1 MQPSTPPAFNPPT
14 FTCENCPPPYY
25 GRLCDCKYSC
35 IAIVYL
41 TNQQFSIVCSL
52 VDYRNEE
59 KKFEH
64 LDFISNLS
72 FTITVTVFTSI
83 SVEILRKIA
92 RPLEREKKKLH
103 HHHVISMA
111 RVLISNLALEQSS
124 PEKSLTLLLNSS

>member
-1 MQPSTPPAFNPPT
+1 MV
-14 FTCENCPPPYY
+14 Y
-25 GRLCDCKYSC
+25 G
-35 IAIVYL
+35 
-41 TNQQFSIVCSL
+41 L

>member
-1 MQPSTPPAFNPPT
+1 M
-14 FTCENCPPPYY
+14 
-25 GRLCDCKYSC
+25 
-35 IAIVYL
+35 I
-41 TNQQFSIVCSL
+41 CSL

-92 RPLEREKKKLH
+92 RPLEREKKKLR

-111 RVLISNLALEQSS
+111 RVFISNLALEQSS